1 MKGLIASLLI
11 AGLCAASSAAVLA
24 AQPDDDTTL
33 KDALA
38 LLKLSAEEREAVKE
52 LAEKQEKETDAAVA
66 HIKAAV
72 REKYAGQTREALTN
86 EHRTM
91 LDGLL
96 AAAKTLEGTT
106 NRLDAQYR
114 AALRSIL
121 YSGMEPAEAKP
132 LAERALKTLPRT
144 DEQLFERLVDTS
156 PELERKYADLKKS
169 FAKARSEMSKNQK
182 TPGIQDRDI
191 QKAWREEREDQMD
204 ALEAKFRREAR
215 GLLDAGQADRFG
227 KAMNVRR
234 QWQAAI
240 AAAKQAYGDQVKG
253 LLESDNDKTDKRRRK
268 L

>member
-121 YSGMEPAEAKP
+121 YGGMDPEEAKQ
-132 LAERALKTLPRT
+132 LAERALKTLPKT

-156 PELERKYADLKKS
+156 PELEKRYADLKKS
-169 FAKARSEMSKNQK
+169 FAKARSEMSKKQK
-182 TPGIQDRDI
+182 MPGIQDRDI
-191 QKAWREEREDQMD
+191 QKAWREEREEQMD
-204 ALEAKFRREAR
+204 AAEAR
-215 GLLDAGQADRFG
+215 FRQEARALLDADQAQRFS
-227 KAMNVRR
+227 KAVHLRK
-234 QWQAAI
+234 QWEAAV
-240 AAAKQAYGDQVKG
+240 AAAKQAYGDQVKA
-253 LLESDNDKTDKRRRK
+253 LLKSDNDRTDKRRRK